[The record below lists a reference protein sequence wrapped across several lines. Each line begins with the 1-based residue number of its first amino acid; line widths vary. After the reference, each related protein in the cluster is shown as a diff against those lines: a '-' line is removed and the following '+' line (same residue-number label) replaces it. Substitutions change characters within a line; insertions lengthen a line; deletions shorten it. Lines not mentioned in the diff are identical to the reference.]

1 MKNQYFADVND
12 YRKYGLL
19 RLLSDNGR
27 VPTAICWMLTEDDNG
42 PHGNNNGYA
51 NNQNNQWRN
60 YDPDLFDILEGVIS
74 RERDGIRKDIKVA
87 EERQIVRS
95 ALYYD
100 PHNSD
105 QRIYLTDD
113 SERRKEYFAEF
124 FKLATPYKL
133 IFFDPDNGLEV
144 SSVPYGRSMSS
155 KYLYRREL
163 ELAIEAGHSILLYQH
178 FPMHQRR
185 DDLIACKAKEL
196 GTIAGEKKIYSF
208 RTAHVVF
215 FLMPKDEHL
224 DELHQGVK
232 STKIRWDSQIKIKDH
247 TLR

>member
-19 RLLSDNGR
+19 RLLSDEGR
-27 VPTAICWMLTEDDNG
+27 VSTAICWMLTEDDNST
-42 PHGNNNGYA
+42 HGNNNGYA
-51 NNQNNQWRN
+51 SNPNQWRN
-60 YDPDLFDILEGVIS
+60 YDPDLFDILKDVVFKEG
-74 RERDGIRKDIKVA
+74 EGIRKDIEVA
-87 EERQIVRS
+87 EEHQIVRL

-100 PHNSD
+100 PHNSG

-113 SERRKEYFAEF
+113 SEKRKEYFAEF
-124 FKLATPYKL
+124 FKLASPHKL

-144 SSVPYGRSMSS
+144 PSVPYGRRKSS
-155 KYLYRREL
+155 KYLYRHEL
-163 ELAIEAGHSILLYQH
+163 ERAIKAGHSVLLYQH

-185 DDLIACKAKEL
+185 DDFIARKAEEL
-196 GTIAGEKKIYSF
+196 GRMACEKKIYSF

-224 DELHQGVK
+224 DELDQGVK
-232 STKIRWDSQIKIKDH
+232 LIKIRWSGQIEIKGH
-247 TLR
+247 TLRL